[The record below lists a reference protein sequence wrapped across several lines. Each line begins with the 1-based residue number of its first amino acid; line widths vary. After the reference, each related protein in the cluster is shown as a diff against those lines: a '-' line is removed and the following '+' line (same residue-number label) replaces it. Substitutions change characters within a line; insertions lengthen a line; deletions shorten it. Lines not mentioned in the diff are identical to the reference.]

1 MVSLEAPFFF
11 SLPED
16 TNAGLEEVLVEEP
29 LVVRALPPPLVEF
42 LEGVAEELEVSKG
55 TLVTLLRF
63 SLEGKSLLHAT
74 AEPGVLHALL
84 RGGVGG
90 LLLRDQRVQL
100 VQEARGVA
108 GAGNHEWWWS
118 CACKYCIM
126 RI

>member
-1 MVSLEAPFFF
+1 MINLELPVLLP
-11 SLPED
+11 LPED

-42 LEGVAEELEVSKG
+42 LEGVAEELEVGKG
-55 TLVTLLRF
+55 ALVALLRF

-74 AEPGVLHALL
+74 AESGVLHALL

-90 LLLRDQRVQL
+90 LLLRDQLIQL

-108 GAGNHEWWWS
+108 GAGNHEWWCGWG
-118 CACKYCIM
+118 M
-126 RI
+126 